1 MPFITG
7 RITEEGAIVV
17 MQVGVSRDRQ
27 ARLESVGF
35 AVPQRIVIRAQIDTG
50 SFVTVFSPHV
60 FERLGISPIE
70 VIAVRTPST
79 KPGEPCWCDLYDVS
93 VILTSGTSE
102 VVIPNLGVI
111 TSLDLDQD
119 GEEVQAIL
127 GRDVLNRCA
136 FNYYGPQQEFH
147 LAF

>member
-7 RITEEGAIVV
+7 KITHNGAIVV
-17 MQVGVSRDRQ
+17 VRVGVSHDRQ
-27 ARLESVGF
+27 ACLESVRF
-35 AVPQRIVIRAQIDTG
+35 AVPERISVRAQIDTG
-50 SFVTVFSPHV
+50 SFVTVFSPRA
-60 FERLGISPIE
+60 FEPLGISPVE

-79 KPGEPCWCDLYDVS
+79 KPGEPCLCDVYDVS
-93 VILTSGTSE
+93 VTRMSGTSE
-102 VVIPNLGVI
+102 VIIPNLSVI

-127 GRDVLNRCA
+127 GRDILNHCA
-136 FNYYGPQQEFH
+136 FNYYGPHREFH